1 LFSKIVE
8 FFLTKFFLRIEY
20 FDNERKVVM
29 VLKDKI
35 AIITGGARGIGRE
48 IALVFA
54 KEGCNLSLCDISPD
68 ALRETQREIETL
80 GRLCM
85 TGIVDVTKADE
96 VESFVQKTLDKF
108 GKIDIL
114 VNNAGITKDALLVR
128 MSESDWDAV
137 LGVNLKG
144 AFNCAKAVSKVM
156 MKQRD
161 GKIVNM
167 ASIIGVVGNAGQANY
182 AASKGGLIALTK
194 SIAKELAS
202 RNVRVNAIAPGFI
215 QTDMTAKLPENI
227 KSEMLK
233 HIPMSKLGTANDVA
247 NLALFLVSDDS
258 AYITGQVIQVDGGM
272 VM

>member
-1 LFSKIVE
+1 MI
-8 FFLTKFFLRIEY
+8 
-20 FDNERKVVM
+20 
-29 VLKDKI
+29 LKDKI

-54 KEGCNLSLCDISPD
+54 REGCSLSLCDVNPD
-68 ALRETQREIETL
+68 ALAATQKEIEAL
-80 GRLCM
+80 GRQCM
-85 TGIVDVTKADE
+85 TCVVDVTKSDQ
-96 VESFVQKTLDKF
+96 VDSFVQKTLDKF

-114 VNNAGITKDALLVR
+114 VNNAGITKDTLLVR
-128 MSESDWDAV
+128 MSEADWDAV
-137 LGVNLKG
+137 LSVNLKG
-144 AFNCAKAVSKVM
+144 AFLCAKAVSKVM

-161 GKIVNM
+161 GRIVNM
-167 ASIIGVVGNAGQANY
+167 ASIIGIIGNAGQANY

-202 RNVRVNAIAPGFI
+202 RNVRANAIAPGFI
-215 QTDMTAKLPENI
+215 QTDMTAKLPENV

-233 HIPMSKLGTANDVA
+233 QIPMSKLGTANDVA

-258 AYITGQVIQVDGGM
+258 AYITGQVITVDGGM